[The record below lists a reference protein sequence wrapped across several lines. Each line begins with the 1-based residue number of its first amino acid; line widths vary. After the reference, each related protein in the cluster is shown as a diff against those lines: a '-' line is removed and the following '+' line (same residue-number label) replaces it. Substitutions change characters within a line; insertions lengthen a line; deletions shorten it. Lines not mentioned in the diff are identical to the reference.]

1 MAVSRINEAGLNVNQ
16 YGNRRLNING
26 AMQIY
31 QRGAGTYTN
40 NNFALDRWKYTINGN
55 DQAAGTITQVT
66 DSPDGFANSLK
77 LTTTTAE
84 TTWAADEYSHLS
96 QLIEAQNLTHL
107 AYGTSAA
114 KQLTLSFH
122 VKSSVTGTFSVG
134 LYKADNT
141 AQISNKTYTIDSAN
155 TWEKKTIT
163 FTANTLSGGAINNDN
178 GIGFYVNWHLAA
190 GSNYTGGGSLTDWTN
205 YGGDTFWANGQ
216 ATNAL
221 YTTNSS
227 TWQLT
232 GCQLEVGDTA
242 TDFEHR
248 SYAHDL
254 DACSRYYSREDA
266 GSGAAYKRYGVG
278 SWNSAT
284 HFECSV
290 ALSTPMRST
299 PTLETTGTAS
309 NYAIYSANAID
320 AVTSLALINDSDDG
334 TFNRMVGI
342 IMTVSSGGVS
352 GEGGTL
358 LANND
363 DDNFL
368 AFDAE
373 L

>member
-16 YGNRRLNING
+16 YGNRNVIYNG
-26 AMQIY
+26 AMKVA
-31 QRGAGTYTN
+31 QRGT
-40 NNFALDRWKYTINGN
+40 
-55 DQAAGTITQVT
+55 
-66 DSPDGFANSLK
+66 
-77 LTTTTAE
+77 
-84 TTWAADEYSHLS
+84 
-96 QLIEAQNLTHL
+96 
-107 AYGTSAA
+107 
-114 KQLTLSFH
+114 
-122 VKSSVTGTFSVG
+122 SVTGITSSGYNTVDRWRVSNGSAGTWTMAQTDVTDLPGFRYS
-134 LYKADNT
+134 LKMDCTTADASLASTDDLAIQQRIEGQDLQQFQKGTSSAKEWTMSFYVKGTTIGTYICQLFDNNNNRFV
-141 AQISNKTYTIDSAN
+141 SKSYTIDTAN
-155 TWEKKTIT
+155 TWEYKTIT
-163 FTANTLSGGAINNDN
+163 FPADTTGSLNNN
-178 GIGFYVNWHLAA
+178 NLNCFIIYWYLAA
-190 GSNYTGGGSLTDWTN
+190 GSDFTSGTLQTTWDGI
-205 YGGDTFWANGQ
+205 
-216 ATNAL
+216 TNANKAVGQVNL
-221 YTTNSS
+221 AAS
-227 TWQLT
+227 TSNDWQIT
-232 GCQLEVGDTA
+232 GVQLEVGDTA

-248 SYAHDL
+248 RYAQEL

-290 ALSTPMRST
+290 ALSTPMRTT

-320 AVTSLALINDSDDG
+320 AVTSLALINDSDAG
-334 TFNRMVGI
+334 TYNRMVGI
-342 IMTVSSGGVS
+342 IMTVSSGGVA

>member
-16 YGNRRLNING
+16 YGNRNLVING
-26 AMQIY
+26 AMKVA
-31 QRGAGTYTN
+31 QRGTSFASVSSGEAYTV
-40 NNFALDRWKYTINGN
+40 DRFGRYIN
-55 DQAAGTITQVT
+55 AAGTWTITQST
-66 DSPDGFANSLK
+66 DTPTGQGFANSIK
-77 LTTTTAE
+77 FDCTTANGSLS
-84 TTWAADEYSHLS
+84 ASSEYLFF
-96 QLIEAQNLTHL
+96 QRFEGQDLQRLKK
-107 AYGTSAA
+107 GTANA
-114 KQLTLSFH
+114 EKVTLSFW
-122 VKSSVTGTFSVG
+122 VKSAKTGTYITE
-134 LYKADNT
+134 LYDNNNSRH
-141 AQISNKTYTIDSAN
+141 ISRAYTISSAN
-155 TWEKKTIT
+155 TWEKKILTFDGDTTGAIT
-163 FTANTLSGGAINNDN
+163 NNNSTSIQLNFMLANGSNWTSGTLQTSWGANTQANRAVGQVNLADSTSNDW
-178 GIGFYVNWHLAA
+178 Y
-190 GSNYTGGGSLTDWTN
+190 
-205 YGGDTFWANGQ
+205 
-216 ATNAL
+216 
-221 YTTNSS
+221 
-227 TWQLT
+227 LT
-232 GCQLEVGDTA
+232 GVQLEVGDTA

-309 NYAIYSANAID
+309 NYGIYSANAID

-334 TFNRMVGI
+334 TYNRMVGI

-363 DDNFL
+363 TDNCL
-368 AFDAE
+368 ALDAE